1 MHATAV
7 RSTNQ
12 QPPDGERARDTAQNR
27 VPWVARCELTRD
39 VQLPGPSGS
48 APQTHGLRRGL
59 WLITRTVTCRGRL
72 LVTLRFLCRFLWWEQ
87 RENHP
92 AKL

>member
-27 VPWVARCELTRD
+27 VPWVARCEPIRD
-39 VQLPGPSGS
+39 VPLPGPSGS
-48 APQTHGLRRGL
+48 APQTHGLRRRL
-59 WLITRTVTCRGRL
+59 WFITRTVTCRGRQP
-72 LVTLRFLCRFLWWEQ
+72 V
-87 RENHP
+87 
-92 AKL
+92 